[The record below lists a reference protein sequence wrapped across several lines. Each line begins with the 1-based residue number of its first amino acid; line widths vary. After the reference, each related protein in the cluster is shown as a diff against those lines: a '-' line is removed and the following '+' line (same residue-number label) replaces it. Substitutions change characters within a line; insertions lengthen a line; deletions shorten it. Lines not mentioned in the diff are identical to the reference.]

1 MLFSLGFRL
10 SYPSP
15 YDYFNELKQTFH
27 LKEAEK
33 ELIEASLDYTLSL
46 IHFAHSSPQDL
57 VAYCFIAIFWGRR
70 IKNFRLFNYLDNVAK
85 QVPEVLEKGSF
96 IREAI
101 FSMDDE
107 EDEEA
112 CHN

>member
-57 VAYCFIAIFWGRR
+57 VAYCFIAIFEGRK
-70 IKNFRLFNYLDNVAK
+70 IKSLGLFNYLDGVVK
-85 QVPEVLEKGSF
+85 QVPEVMEKGRW

-107 EDEEA
+107 EEVES
-112 CHN
+112 CNN